1 MSSDWPSRLAARAQA
16 RRADGLWRQRRTWR
30 PASEVRDGAR
40 RNGARRNGARRDFA
54 GNDYLGLAGD
64 PRLAEAM
71 ADGARRFGAGA
82 RASHLVSGHLEVH
95 EALECRLAD
104 LTGRPRALLFSTGY
118 LANLGTLQ
126 ALCDADTRIFQ
137 DRFNHASLLDGA
149 ALAGAPSRRF
159 HHRDLAD
166 LDRLLAR
173 APAGAP
179 RLVISDGVFSMDGDV
194 ADIAGLAAVARR
206 HGAWLMIDDAHGL
219 GVLGERGDGCVGRA
233 HDVEEVPVL
242 VGTLGKAL
250 GTGGAFVAGSEAL
263 VEHLIQFARPYV
275 YTTAQ
280 PPGVAAATLAALEI
294 LADEPERRMRLRTL
308 MARFRAEA
316 ARLGLP
322 MAESTT
328 PIQPLVLG
336 DSRRVMAW
344 AERLATRGLH
354 VGAIREPTVPRGQA
368 RLRIT
373 LSAAHADDDLDAL
386 LEGLA
391 ECQAEETACP
401 ERAASAGEAT
411 P

>member
-1 MSSDWPSRLAARAQA
+1 MSRDWPSRLAVRGEV
-16 RRADGLWRQRRTWR
+16 RRAEGLWRQRRPWQPT
-30 PASEVRDGAR
+30 PG
-40 RNGARRNGARRDFA
+40 RRDFA

-71 ADGARRFGAGA
+71 AAGARRFGAGA
-82 RASHLVSGHLEVH
+82 RASHLVSGHLAVH
-95 EALECRLAD
+95 EALEERLAE

-126 ALCDADTRIFQ
+126 ALCDADTRVFQ
-137 DRFNHASLLDGA
+137 DRLNHASLLDGA
-149 ALAGAPSRRF
+149 RLSGAPSRRF

-173 APAGAP
+173 APAEAP
-179 RLVISDGVFSMDGDV
+179 RLVVSDGVFSMDGDV
-194 ADIAGLAAVARR
+194 ADIAGLATVARR

-219 GVLGERGDGCVGRA
+219 GVLGEHGDGCVGRA
-233 HDVEEVPVL
+233 HGIDDVPVL
-242 VGTLGKAL
+242 IGTLGKAL
-250 GTGGAFVAGSEAL
+250 GTGGAFVAGSREL
-263 VEHLIQFARPYV
+263 IEHLIQFARPYV

-280 PPGVAAATLAALEI
+280 PPGVAAATLAALDI
-294 LADEPERRMRLRTL
+294 LAEEPERRARLARL
-308 MARFRAEA
+308 IERFRSEA
-316 ARLGLP
+316 SELGLP
-322 MAESTT
+322 LAASHT

-344 AERLATRGLH
+344 AEGLAARGLH

-373 LSAAHADDDLDAL
+373 LCAAHSDDDLAAL

-391 ECQAEETACP
+391 ACRAEDARP
-401 ERAASAGEAT
+401 T